1 MEAADAE
8 LSAEWAEDDAE
19 MSVYFALD
27 AISDAQEAVI
37 EAVKARADANSYNII
52 K

>member
-1 MEAADAE
+1 M
-8 LSAEWAEDDAE
+8 SAEWAEDDAE

-37 EAVKARADANSYNII
+37 EAVKARAEANSY
-52 K
+52 